1 MRTRA
6 ERRNAK
12 AKAKKKARKML
23 KSFGWSDITPQQ
35 VGVWAST
42 HCRPCSCIFCTSHWD
57 GIFRFKGLKTKEV

>member
-12 AKAKKKARKML
+12 AKAKGKARKVL
-23 KSFGWSDITPQQ
+23 KAFGWGDVTPQQ

-42 HCRPCSCIFCTSHWD
+42 HCRPCSCNLCRSEWD

>member
-1 MRTRA
+1 MRTKS

-12 AKAKKKARKML
+12 VKAKKKARKLL
-23 KSFGWSDITPQQ
+23 KALRFEATPQQ
-35 VGVWAST
+35 VGRWAST